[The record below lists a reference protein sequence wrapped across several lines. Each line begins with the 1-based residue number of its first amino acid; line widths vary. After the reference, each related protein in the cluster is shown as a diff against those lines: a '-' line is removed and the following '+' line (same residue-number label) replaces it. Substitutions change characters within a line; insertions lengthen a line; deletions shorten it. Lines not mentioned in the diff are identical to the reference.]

1 MKQVRIHSLNMD
13 AMTNS
18 PVVLL
23 KELDGD
29 DERVMPIW
37 IGHAEAMA
45 ILLELQDVQP
55 PRPLTHDLIKR
66 MLDALEV
73 EVERVEI
80 TRLEESTFFAI
91 LYLGSEGKSLDI
103 DARPS
108 DSMALAVRTGAPI
121 FVAEAVWESASL
133 IPQESVDEEEEVERF
148 REFLENIDPADFEER

>member
-1 MKQVRIHSLNMD
+1 MKRVKIHSLNMD

-23 KELDGD
+23 RELEGED
-29 DERVMPIW
+29 DRVMPIW

-55 PRPLTHDLIKR
+55 PRPLTHDLMKS

-73 EVERVEI
+73 EVERVDI
-80 TRLEESTFFAI
+80 TRLEESTFFAVI
-91 LYLGSEGKSLDI
+91 SLGREGRSMEI

-121 FVAEAVWESASL
+121 FVADDVWESASL
-133 IPQESVDEEEEVERF
+133 LPQEAVDEEEEVERF
-148 REFLENIDPADFEER
+148 REFLESIDPADFEEQ